1 MSQRIPSDSG
11 LESNSGLESHV
22 HIFRLTPSGCDR
34 NFCLFVLLWLL
45 SVKACGEK
53 TIALF
58 EKTMALYFKNVSF
71 LPTFLKVNHYS
82 DIMWIGGSCVVEPLL
97 SPFQWCQIS
106 GYLGGTHF
114 LSIRTRPRSTHWEQ
128 QTFSI
133 VGIFLMSSSCGKL
146 DVKMFPHCSS

>member
-1 MSQRIPSDSG
+1 MYTSLDWHLVAVIGISA
-11 LESNSGLESHV
+11 
-22 HIFRLTPSGCDR
+22 C
-34 NFCLFVLLWLL
+34 FVLLWLL

-106 GYLGGTHF
+106 DYLGGTHF

-146 DVKMFPHCSS
+146 DVKMFPHCSSKPLKQGPVFSYPSRG